1 MKFDSNMIIGNRIKF
16 YRGSKGLKQ
25 EELAEKVSIS
35 NTQMSN
41 LECGKSNLS
50 YKTMQRLCEELEI
63 CPCALLT
70 GALKTSVPEN
80 IIDLIKH
87 LSQKEQEPLYN
98 LLLAYYDS
106 NKI

>member
-63 CPCALLT
+63 FPCALLT
-70 GALKTSVPEN
+70 GALKASVPEN

-87 LSQKEQEPLYN
+87 LSQKEQETLYN

>member
-41 LECGKSNLS
+41 LECGKAIFHTKQCNGFA
-50 YKTMQRLCEELEI
+50 RNWRFVRAHC
-63 CPCALLT
+63 
-70 GALKTSVPEN
+70 
-80 IIDLIKH
+80 
-87 LSQKEQEPLYN
+87 
-98 LLLAYYDS
+98 
-106 NKI
+106 

>member
-41 LECGKSNLS
+41 QSFIQNNATALRGTGDLSVRTANRRTQGICTGKHN
-50 YKTMQRLCEELEI
+50 
-63 CPCALLT
+63 
-70 GALKTSVPEN
+70 
-80 IIDLIKH
+80 
-87 LSQKEQEPLYN
+87 
-98 LLLAYYDS
+98 
-106 NKI
+106 

>member
-1 MKFDSNMIIGNRIKF
+1 
-16 YRGSKGLKQ
+16 
-25 EELAEKVSIS
+25 
-35 NTQMSN
+35 
-41 LECGKSNLS
+41 
-50 YKTMQRLCEELEI
+50 MQRLCEELEI

-70 GALKTSVPEN
+70 GALKASVPEN

-87 LSQKEQEPLYN
+87 LSQKEQETLYN

>member
-16 YRGSKGLKQ
+16 YRGTKGLKQ
-25 EELAEKVSIS
+25 EELAEKVSLS

-50 YKTMQRLCEELEI
+50 YKTLQKLCEELEV

-70 GALKTSVPEN
+70 GALKSSVPDN

-87 LSQKEQEPLYN
+87 LSPQEQQTLYT

>member
-50 YKTMQRLCEELEI
+50 YKTMQRLSEELEI

-70 GALKTSVPEN
+70 GALKASVPEN

-87 LSQKEQEPLYN
+87 LSQKEQETLYN